1 MGVCHGGRR
10 CQHFTICFANKLK
23 WQSPNFTVHS
33 HRPFLSQNFVLSFYS
48 RQTFS
53 FVDCWFVLAAISPEH
68 EFAYGSLGSIPLL
81 GPYFSPISQWSS
93 AAFTTAGTGS
103 KNPIIIAA
111 ALYQFLKR
119 WSNAEEVHS
128 QLQVLPN
135 LSPWYCLVLRCDI
148 IKHFLAANEN
158 DHSSYFLACTIDKRP
173 VLEQEI
179 KLLDLH

>member
-81 GPYFSPISQWSS
+81 GPYFSLISQWSS
-93 AAFTTAGTGS
+93 AAFTTAGTGFFIRS
-103 KNPIIIAA
+103 
-111 ALYQFLKR
+111 
-119 WSNAEEVHS
+119 SS
-128 QLQVLPN
+128 QLHYISSWRDDQMQKKFIRSYRY
-135 LSPWYCLVLRCDI
+135 SPIYHRDTALFWDVTL
-148 IKHFLAANEN
+148 
-158 DHSSYFLACTIDKRP
+158 
-173 VLEQEI
+173 
-179 KLLDLH
+179 